1 MSRFRSAGLVLK
13 LSWVGLA
20 QLSIVLAAALFT
32 SVLVARYWARW
43 DLPTIMDRVEPVLAR
58 RAELQ
63 ARLLEIRRAG
73 GPELSVYDDALAL
86 VASNVTPPLSLP
98 ELKREALPAGARA
111 KWPPPGPLGGL
122 LPGLLG
128 EPPRGPF
135 RHKSAAVRLLLERG
149 EGTLVIRRQSQQGVG
164 PWPLLLTLLSGALAV
179 GAGAALTARFIVRPL
194 LNVERE
200 LMANVA
206 HELRTP
212 LSRIRVAL
220 EIAAE
225 GDTATARASLE
236 EIGVDLAELEVLID
250 DVLTAAR
257 LDLAGGGS
265 SGPRSALPLSFK
277 PVTAREMA
285 ESAAARFRARHP
297 DRTLTVSLKG
307 EPLTLQADAVL
318 LRRAL
323 DNLLENADK
332 YSPDRQSPVA
342 LSLSQ
347 RDGRACFEVVDR
359 GIGIASHDLTRVFSP
374 FFRAERSRTR
384 STGGV
389 GLGLTLAKQIVAA
402 HGGSIQ
408 LTSTPGAGTTARVE
422 LPASSSL
429 L

>member
-1 MSRFRSAGLVLK
+1 MSRFHSAGLILK
-13 LSWVGLA
+13 LYWVGVA
-20 QLSIVLAAALFT
+20 QLVLVLGAALFA
-32 SVLVARYWARW
+32 SVLVARYWSRW
-43 DLPTIMDRVEPVLAR
+43 DVPTIVDRIEPVATR
-58 RAELQ
+58 PAELQ
-63 ARLLEIRRAG
+63 QRLAEIRQAG
-73 GPELSVYDDALAL
+73 GPELSVYDDALGL
-86 VASNVTPPLSLP
+86 VASNTTPALALP
-98 ELKREALPAGARA
+98 ELKREAIPAGARP
-111 KWPPPGPLGGL
+111 KWPPGGPLGGL
-122 LPGLLG
+122 LSGLLG

-149 EGTLVIRRQSQQGVG
+149 GGTLVMRRQQQPGIG
-164 PWPLLLTLLSGALAV
+164 PWPLVLTLLSAVLAV

-194 LNVERE
+194 LNVEKE

-236 EIGVDLAELEVLID
+236 EIGVDLAELEVLIE

-257 LDLAGGGS
+257 LDLAGGTG
-265 SGPRSALPLSFK
+265 GAARGALPLSFK

-297 DRTLTVSLKG
+297 DRALTVSLQG
-307 EPLTLQADAVL
+307 GPLTLQADAVL

-323 DNLLENADK
+323 DNLLDNADK
-332 YSPDRQSPVA
+332 YSPDAKSPVA

-347 RDGRACFEVVDR
+347 REDRACFEVRDR
-359 GIGIASHDLTRVFSP
+359 GIGIAGPDLARVFSP

-384 STGGV
+384 SAGGV
-389 GLGLTLAKQIVAA
+389 GLGLTLAKQIVEA
-402 HGGSIQ
+402 HGGSIR
-408 LTSTPGAGTTARVE
+408 LSSAPGAGTTARVE
-422 LPASSSL
+422 LPAALSL
-429 L
+429 G